1 MAEQGYAAIH
11 MEPPHPDAVNPDA
24 SPSALPTLPP
34 PPAFAPPRPTQG
46 PQSYDIAPMA
56 LYIAPEPTPLAPGQ
70 LTPAWRTLF
79 VAGWLGVMLGF
90 GAVWQS
96 GRASGISPWW
106 LGPATDQRLFVVIAL
121 PFVAPTLAVIA
132 AITKLRI
139 TCYVGIVAAIATA
152 AIAAIDRPRFPG
164 MAAVEFALAA
174 AGLLISVGALAG
186 RMREPD

>member
-1 MAEQGYAAIH
+1 
-11 MEPPHPDAVNPDA
+11 MEPPDPDVTNTDVVPAA
-24 SPSALPTLPP
+24 MPTLPP
-34 PPAFAPPRPTQG
+34 PPPPAYAPPRP
-46 PQSYDIAPMA
+46 PQNQNSYDISPMA
-56 LYIAPEPTPLAPGQ
+56 LYLAPEPAPLAPGQ

-79 VAGWLGVMLGF
+79 IAGWIGVMLGF
-90 GAVWQS
+90 GAVWQT

-132 AITKLRI
+132 GIAKLRI

-152 AIAAIDRPRFPG
+152 VIAAFDRQRFPG

-174 AGLLISVGALAG
+174 AGLVISLGAFAG
-186 RMREPD
+186 RMRESD